1 MTTMY
6 NITYKCNLCPRKCNV
21 DRTDNKIGFC
31 GETGTVRVARASLH
45 MWEEP
50 CISGKEGSGTVFFT
64 GCNLKCVFCQNR
76 TIALGHALQG
86 SALKNK
92 ARELTQEQLSKLFL
106 LLQSKNA
113 NNINLVTPSHF
124 VPQIAKALKMAKSEG
139 LTIPI
144 VYNTSSYEL
153 PETLE
158 LLEGLVDIYLP
169 DLKYFDSDLSDRYSH
184 APDYFNFASKAIE
197 EMYRQVGTPIFDD
210 KTGLMK
216 KGVIIRH
223 MIMPSHTLDSKR
235 LIRYM
240 YETYGDNVY
249 ISIMNQYTPPTGLKG
264 YDEIKRKV
272 TKREYEKV
280 IDYAL
285 SLGIENAFIQ
295 EGGTASESFIPDFD
309 DDVFLNE
316 VL

>member
-1 MTTMY
+1 MTTTD
-6 NITYKCNLCPRKCNV
+6 NILNKCNLCPRNCNV
-21 DRTDNKIGFC
+21 DRTNNIIGFC
-31 GETGTVRVARASLH
+31 GEKDTVRVARASLH

-76 TIALGHALQG
+76 TIALGG
-86 SALKNK
+86 NALKNK
-92 ARELTQEQLSKLFL
+92 AKELTQEQLSKLFL

-124 VPQIAKALKMAKSEG
+124 VPQIAEALKMAKSAG

-153 PETLE
+153 PETLG

-169 DLKYFDSDLSDRYSH
+169 DLKYYDSDMAARYSH
-184 APDYFNFASKAIE
+184 APDYFNYASKAID

-210 KTGLMK
+210 NTGLMK

-223 MIMPSHTLDSKR
+223 MIMPGHTLDSKR
-235 LIRYM
+235 LIRYI
-240 YETYGDNVY
+240 YEKYGDKVY
-249 ISIMNQYTPPTGLKG
+249 ISIMNQYTPPTDLEG

-295 EGGTASESFIPDFD
+295 EGDTASESFIPDFD

-316 VL
+316 VLKDV

>member
-1 MTTMY
+1 MDNMLS
-6 NITYKCNLCPRKCNV
+6 KCNLCPRKCNV
-21 DRTDNKIGFC
+21 DRTDNKRGFC
-31 GETGTVRVARASLH
+31 GETDTVRVARASLH

-64 GCNLKCVFCQNR
+64 GCNLKCVFCQNK
-76 TIALGHALQG
+76 TIAIGG
-86 SALKNK
+86 NVIKK
-92 ARELTQEQLSKLFL
+92 DMGRELTIEKLSKLFL

-124 VPQIAKALKMAKSEG
+124 VPQIAEALRLAKSDG

-153 PETLE
+153 PKALK

-169 DLKYFDSDLSDRYSH
+169 DLKYFDSDLSARYSH
-184 APDYFNFASKAIE
+184 APDYFNYASIAIE
-197 EMYRQVGTPIFDD
+197 EMVRQVGTPIFDSN
-210 KTGLMK
+210 TGLMK

-223 MIMPSHTLDSKR
+223 MIMPGHTLDSKR
-235 LIRYM
+235 LIRYI
-240 YETYGDNVY
+240 YEKYGYSVY
-249 ISIMNQYTPPTGLKG
+249 ISIMNQYTPPADLEG

-272 TKREYEKV
+272 TKREYERV

-295 EGGTASESFIPDFD
+295 EGGTASESFIPDFE

-316 VL
+316 VK

>member
-1 MTTMY
+1 
-6 NITYKCNLCPRKCNV
+6 
-21 DRTDNKIGFC
+21 
-31 GETGTVRVARASLH
+31 
-45 MWEEP
+45 
-50 CISGKEGSGTVFFT
+50 
-64 GCNLKCVFCQNR
+64 
-76 TIALGHALQG
+76 
-86 SALKNK
+86 
-92 ARELTQEQLSKLFL
+92 
-106 LLQSKNA
+106 LQSKNA

-124 VPQIAKALKMAKSEG
+124 VPQIAEALRLAKSAG

-153 PETLE
+153 PETLG

-169 DLKYFDSDLSDRYSH
+169 DLKYYDSDMADRYSH
-184 APDYFNFASKAIE
+184 APDYFNYASKAID

-210 KTGLMK
+210 HTGLMK

-223 MIMPSHTLDSKR
+223 MIMPGHTLDSKR
-235 LIRYM
+235 LIRYI
-240 YETYGDNVY
+240 YEKYGDKVY
-249 ISIMNQYTPPTGLKG
+249 ISIMNQYTPPTDLEG

-295 EGGTASESFIPDFD
+295 EGDTASESFIPDFD

-316 VL
+316 VLKDV

>member
-1 MTTMY
+1 MDNMLS
-6 NITYKCNLCPRKCNV
+6 KCNLCPRKCNV
-21 DRTDNKIGFC
+21 DRTDNKRGFC
-31 GETGTVRVARASLH
+31 GETDTVRVARASLH

-64 GCNLKCVFCQNR
+64 GCNLKCVFCQNK
-76 TIALGHALQG
+76 TIAIGG
-86 SALKNK
+86 NVIKK
-92 ARELTQEQLSKLFL
+92 DIGRELNIEQLSSLFL

-124 VPQIAKALKMAKSEG
+124 VPQIAEALKMAKSDG
-139 LTIPI
+139 LNIPI

-153 PETLE
+153 PEALK

-169 DLKYFDSDLSDRYSH
+169 DLKYFDSDLSARYSH
-184 APDYFNFASKAIE
+184 APDYFNYASVAIE
-197 EMYRQVGTPIFDD
+197 EMVHQVGTPIFDSN
-210 KTGLMK
+210 TGLMK

-223 MIMPSHTLDSKR
+223 MIMPGHTLDSKR
-235 LIRYM
+235 LIRYI
-240 YETYGDNVY
+240 YEKYGDSVY
-249 ISIMNQYTPPTGLKG
+249 ISIMNQYTPPTDLEG

-295 EGGTASESFIPDFD
+295 EGGTASESFIPDFE

-316 VL
+316 VK

>member
-1 MTTMY
+1 MDS
-6 NITYKCNLCPRKCNV
+6 ILSKCNLCPRKCNV
-21 DRTDNKIGFC
+21 DRTDNKRGFC
-31 GETGTVRVARASLH
+31 GETDTVRVARASLH

-64 GCNLKCVFCQNR
+64 GCNLKCVFCQNKA
-76 TIALGHALQG
+76 IAIGG
-86 SALKNK
+86 TALKK
-92 ARELTQEQLSKLFL
+92 DMGRELTIEQLSKLFL

-124 VPQIAKALKMAKSEG
+124 VPQIAEALRLAKSDG

-153 PETLE
+153 SEALK

-169 DLKYFDSDLSDRYSH
+169 DLKYFDSDLSARYSH
-184 APDYFNFASKAIE
+184 APDYFNYASIAID
-197 EMYRQVGTPIFDD
+197 EMVRQVGAPIFDD
-210 KTGLMK
+210 NTGLMK

-223 MIMPSHTLDSKR
+223 MIMPGHTLDSKR
-235 LIRYM
+235 LIRYI
-240 YETYGDNVY
+240 YEKYGDSVY
-249 ISIMNQYTPPTGLKG
+249 ISIMNQYTPPTDLEG

-280 IDYAL
+280 IDYAI

-295 EGGTASESFIPDFD
+295 EGGTASESFIPDFE

-316 VL
+316 VK

>member
-1 MTTMY
+1 MTTTD
-6 NITYKCNLCPRKCNV
+6 NILNKCNLCPRNCNV
-21 DRTDNKIGFC
+21 DRTNNIIGFC
-31 GETGTVRVARASLH
+31 GEKDTVRVARASLH

-50 CISGKEGSGTVFFT
+50 CISGSNGSGTVFFT

-76 TIALGHALQG
+76 TIALGGNA
-86 SALKNK
+86 K
-92 ARELTQEQLSKLFL
+92 AKELTQEQLSKLFL

-124 VPQIAKALKMAKSEG
+124 VPQIAEALRLAKSAG

-153 PETLE
+153 PETLG
-158 LLEGLVDIYLP
+158 LLKGLVDIYLP
-169 DLKYFDSDLSDRYSH
+169 DLKYYDSDMAVRYSH
-184 APDYFNFASKAIE
+184 APDYFNHASKAIE
-197 EMYRQVGTPIFDD
+197 EMFRQVGTPIFDD
-210 KTGLMK
+210 HTGLMK

-223 MIMPSHTLDSKR
+223 MIMPGHTLDSKR
-235 LIRYM
+235 LIRYI
-240 YETYGDNVY
+240 YEKYGDKVY
-249 ISIMNQYTPPTGLKG
+249 ISIMNQYTPPTDLEG

-280 IDYAL
+280 VDYAL

-295 EGGTASESFIPDFD
+295 EGDTASESFIPDFD

-316 VL
+316 VLKDV